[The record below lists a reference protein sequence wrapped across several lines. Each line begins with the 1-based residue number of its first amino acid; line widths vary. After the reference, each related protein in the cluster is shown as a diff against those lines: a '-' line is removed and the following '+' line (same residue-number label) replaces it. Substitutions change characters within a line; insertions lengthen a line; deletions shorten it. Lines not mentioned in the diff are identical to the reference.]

1 MLVISIV
8 GHMLFQGCDILIP
21 IHRNQLGGA
30 VPLIDGYTTIAI
42 GAISQLMGFITMV
55 INPNVTLTAAPQ
67 VGYIYIY
74 IQLCPLNPINFH

>member
-30 VPLIDGYTTIAI
+30 VPLINGYTTIAI

-55 INPNVTLTAAPQ
+55 INPNVTSTAPPKW
-67 VGYIYIY
+67 VIYIY
-74 IQLCPLNPINFH
+74 VQIVSIKPH